1 MCLGESAQSDEKT
14 TESPAQVLGA
24 AASHGAEVHV
34 RRKDQKIYNLTE
46 TTYTAKPKS
55 VKTKYKDFEADFL
68 QSGMYDLKDP
78 GMTPH
83 SSQKRTQGG
92 LNTCSVFKNT
102 TISNINDRTTSVT
115 LRKHSREKFM
125 EGLESGRTDPFSLK
139 PYLIEEPPVRD
150 DGQSDWS
157 LTSNG
162 SNFVNNVHLT
172 TSYPEPGKPFLINGP
187 LLGALNLGSSIGE
200 NSDITL
206 YKEIVPPSYS
216 KVGDSRVSKH
226 REPIPGSEGDDVLKS
241 CPKSLFSELKV
252 RQHDSGFDSPLA
264 LHQK

>member
-1 MCLGESAQSDEKT
+1 MCLGESALDEKT

-24 AASHGAEVHV
+24 SHRAEVHV

-68 QSGMYDLKDP
+68 KSGMYDLKDP

-92 LNTCSVFKNT
+92 LNTCSDVTDGGIYKN
-102 TISNINDRTTSVT
+102 NDRTTSVT

-125 EGLESGRTDPFSLK
+125 EGLESGRTDPFSLR
-139 PYLIEEPPVRD
+139 PFLIEEPPVRD

-172 TSYPEPGKPFLINGP
+172 TSYPEPGKPLLINGP

-216 KVGDSRVSKH
+216 KVGRISKH
-226 REPIPGSEGDDVLKS
+226 REPIPGSEGDEDLKS